1 MHYQKKRSREVAM
14 RGRRCM
20 QKRVEESKNM
30 ASDNRE
36 SDNEDIQQSSSAQDD
51 LRKDSRTNSMDIVLK
66 RRAGIRFTN

>member
-1 MHYQKKRSREVAM
+1 
-14 RGRRCM
+14 M

-30 ASDNRE
+30 ASNNRE